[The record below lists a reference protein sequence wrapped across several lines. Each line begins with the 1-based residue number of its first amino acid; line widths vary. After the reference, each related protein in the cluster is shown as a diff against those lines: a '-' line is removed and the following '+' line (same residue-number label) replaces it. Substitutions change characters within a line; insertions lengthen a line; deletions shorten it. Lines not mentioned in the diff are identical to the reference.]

1 VFWFSTVRGERR
13 FSNSMITVIGGIE
26 RKGFGTGAWALVAE
40 DGTTY
45 ELLDCPRD
53 LRQVGLHV
61 KVQGTLNDDVMTL
74 AMIGKVLNVNSF
86 EILENPSSVE

>member
-1 VFWFSTVRGERR
+1 
-13 FSNSMITVIGGIE
+13 MITAIGGIE
-26 RKGFGTGAWALVAE
+26 HKGFGTGAWALVTE

-53 LRQVGLHV
+53 LRKIGLHV

-86 EILENPSSVE
+86 EILEDRSSVE

>member
-1 VFWFSTVRGERR
+1 
-13 FSNSMITVIGGIE
+13 MITVIGGIE
-26 RKGFGTGAWALVAE
+26 HRDLGTGAWALVGE

-53 LRQVGLHV
+53 LRKTGLHV
-61 KVQGTLNDDVMTL
+61 KVQGTLNEDVMTL

-86 EILENPSSVE
+86 EIL

>member
-1 VFWFSTVRGERR
+1 
-13 FSNSMITVIGGIE
+13 MITVIGGIE
-26 RKGFGTGAWALVAE
+26 RRGFGTGAWALVSE

-61 KVQGTLNDDVMTL
+61 KVHGTLNDDVMTL

-86 EILENPSSVE
+86 EILENRSSVE

>member
-1 VFWFSTVRGERR
+1 MMTL
-13 FSNSMITVIGGIE
+13 IGGIE
-26 RKGFGTGAWALVAE
+26 HRGFGTGAWALVTE

-53 LRQVGLHV
+53 LRQAGLHV

-74 AMIGKVLNVNSF
+74 AMIGKVFNVSSF
-86 EILENPSSVE
+86 EVLESSSSVD